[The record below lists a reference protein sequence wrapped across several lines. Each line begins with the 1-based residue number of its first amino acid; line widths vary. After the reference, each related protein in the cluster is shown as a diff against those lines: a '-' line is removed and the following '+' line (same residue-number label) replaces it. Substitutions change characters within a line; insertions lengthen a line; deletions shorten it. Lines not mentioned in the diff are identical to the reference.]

1 MRSLLFATSNKH
13 KLTEVREIL
22 EGRCQ
27 ITGLRDLGFEQDI
40 PETGHT
46 IEENAGQKAWH
57 IFERFHQDCFADDTG
72 LEVEALGGQPGVY
85 AARYAGPGCSF
96 DDNIRKLLREM
107 DGISN
112 RKACFRCVISLI
124 MDGRE
129 YQFEGRVEGEILTE
143 RRGREGFGYD
153 PVFRPVGY
161 DQTFAEMDAELKNS
175 ISHRALATQKMLRF
189 LSF

>member
-46 IEENAGQKAWH
+46 IEENAGQKAWY

-189 LSF
+189 LSS